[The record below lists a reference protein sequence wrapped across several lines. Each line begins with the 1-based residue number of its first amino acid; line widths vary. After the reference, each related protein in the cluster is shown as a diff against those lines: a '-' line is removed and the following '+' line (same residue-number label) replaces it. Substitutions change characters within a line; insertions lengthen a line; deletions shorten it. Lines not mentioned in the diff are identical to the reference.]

1 MEFLFAYS
9 ISHLFIPSRFDSVF
23 IEAFQTNN
31 PHSKHIHFTHLH
43 SLFPAHQSQTL
54 LRSQPD
60 PDCRTP
66 YYPPNLP
73 SPLPDS
79 LLSLSFLKKQSR
91 STGMSDDV
99 PPNRLLRVLHKL
111 SLILLSYFLP

>member
-9 ISHLFIPSRFDSVF
+9 ISHLFIPSRFDPVL
-23 IEAFQTNN
+23 IQAFQTNN
-31 PHSKHIHFTHLH
+31 PHSKHIHFTHPH
-43 SLFPAHQSQTL
+43 SLFPAHQLQTS

-66 YYPPNLP
+66 CYPLNLP
-73 SPLPDS
+73 SSLPDS

-99 PPNRLLRVLHKL
+99 SPNRLLRVLHKL
-111 SLILLSYFLP
+111 SLIFLSYFLP